1 MRVCRIIVIELFLI
15 DSSYV
20 MIQRETILNKKS
32 EILKII
38 YVLCI

>member
-1 MRVCRIIVIELFLI
+1 VTVFENLSI

-20 MIQRETILNKKS
+20 LIQKETILNKKS

-38 YVLCI
+38 HVLYF

>member
-1 MRVCRIIVIELFLI
+1 VTVFENFLI

-20 MIQRETILNKKS
+20 LIQTESILIKES

-38 YVLCI
+38 HVLYF